1 LYETGKPAAGV
12 HLAAEASGMN
22 GTVTAKTAADG
33 SFLLPAMPF
42 GRYRIRVQEGSGN
55 WVAGDLS
62 GATHPIMKRLRV
74 PDLVLQ
80 RGVLLTGVVLDVET
94 GEPIAGAVARADGA
108 QSIIISPPTDDKGR
122 YQLRVLPGR
131 SQLYLPGIP
140 EAYLRK
146 ESLAREVYIMPEQSQ
161 VEPFRLKRG
170 LELTGTAVDEAG
182 RPATGAQIRIT
193 TSSGLSGPFGWVDA
207 EGRWTIKGIDLDQTP
222 EGLLASDGSWEMT
235 PVSLKLPTDRPLTLT
250 LRRVK

>member
-1 LYETGKPAAGV
+1 
-12 HLAAEASGMN
+12 MN

-33 SFLLPAMPF
+33 SFLLPTMPF
-42 GRYRIRVQEGSGN
+42 GRFRIRVQEGSGD

-62 GATHPIMKRLRV
+62 GATHPIMQTLRV

-80 RGVLLTGVVLDVET
+80 YGVLLTGVVLGIDT

-108 QSIIISPPTDDKGR
+108 QSIMVSRPTDDKGR

-131 SQLYLPGIP
+131 SQIYLPGIP

-146 ESLAREVYIMPEQSQ
+146 GSLPYEIYIMPEQNQ
-161 VEPFRLKRG
+161 IEPFRLKRG
-170 LELTGTAVDEAG
+170 LELAGTAVNEAG

-193 TSSGLSGPFGWVDA
+193 TSNGRSGSFDCFGWVDA
-207 EGRWTIKGIDLDQTP
+207 EGR
-222 EGLLASDGSWEMT
+222 
-235 PVSLKLPTDRPLTLT
+235 
-250 LRRVK
+250 